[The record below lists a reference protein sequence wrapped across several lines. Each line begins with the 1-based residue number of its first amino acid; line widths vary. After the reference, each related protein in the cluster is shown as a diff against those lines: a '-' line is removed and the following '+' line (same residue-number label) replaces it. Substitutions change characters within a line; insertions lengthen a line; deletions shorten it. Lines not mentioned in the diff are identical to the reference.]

1 MNFCYTPCIFL
12 YDIYIFFNWN
22 NYIFT
27 TYYKILNYLYYLI
40 FLEISV
46 ATNDVWS
53 DMSKYLNGAISKN
66 ALHLF
71 VHNGRHDVK
80 KALGVLPVPNSRN
93 DF

>member
-1 MNFCYTPCIFL
+1 MV
-12 YDIYIFFNWN
+12 
-22 NYIFT
+22 
-27 TYYKILNYLYYLI
+27 

-53 DMSKYLNGAISKN
+53 DMSKYLNGAISKG

-80 KALGVLPVPNSRN
+80 KALGLLSLVQDITSSVTQTAEELLQS
-93 DF
+93 DTGKTIITTYK